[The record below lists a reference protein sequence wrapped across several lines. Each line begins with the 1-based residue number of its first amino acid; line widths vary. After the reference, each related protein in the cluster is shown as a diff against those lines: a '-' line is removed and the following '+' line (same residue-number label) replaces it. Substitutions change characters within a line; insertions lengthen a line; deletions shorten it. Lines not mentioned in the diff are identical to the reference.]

1 MSYTEPPSDQFDPSS
16 IMDLNG
22 AALVIGGG
30 SGIGKACALSFT
42 KFGVRSLVVADIDS
56 NAAKAAVIECRAA
69 AVARELRVEAVSI
82 DVTSQDSVD
91 TVLKQVAKMLG
102 RVDYCVHAAGIG
114 VKVANQVAEADTTE
128 FERMLKVNVTG
139 AFLVTR
145 AISTIMKS
153 QEPIPLRLGSPERG
167 STRGSIVI
175 IGSASAMVATPN
187 MVQYTTA
194 KHAVLGMTKNA
205 ALDNAVHGVRVNSV
219 CPSWVDTTMVRKA
232 MDDVPDLADMI
243 KAAVPI
249 GRIALAD
256 EVADAVMF
264 FCSSMSSY
272 ATGCNMIL
280 DGGTTLSADR

>member
-1 MSYTEPPSDQFDPSS
+1 
-16 IMDLNG
+16 MDLNG

-30 SGIGKACALSFT
+30 SGIGKACALSFA
-42 KFGVRSLVVADIDS
+42 KFGIRSLVVADIQSD
-56 NAAKAAVIECRAA
+56 AAEAAAIECRAA
-69 AVARELRVEAVSI
+69 VTTREVRVEAVSI
-82 DVTSQDSVD
+82 DVTSRDSVD
-91 TVLKQVAKMLG
+91 TVLKQVAQTLG
-102 RVDYCVHAAGIG
+102 RIDYCVHAAGVG
-114 VKVANQVAEADTTE
+114 VKIANQIAEADATE
-128 FERMLKVNVTG
+128 FEQMLKVNVTG
-139 AFLVTR
+139 AFLVMR
-145 AISTIMKS
+145 AISAIMKS
-153 QEPIPLRLGSPERG
+153 QEPIPLRSGSPERG

-205 ALDNAVHGVRVNSV
+205 ALDNAAHGVRVNSV
-219 CPSWVDTTMVRKA
+219 CPSWVDTPMVRKA

-272 ATGCNMIL
+272 ATGCNMVL
-280 DGGTTLSADR
+280 DGGTTLSAGR